1 MIHFAYIPISII
13 LFQGFELFYILKHY
27 QTFVYL
33 FDVHVYH
40 KQKNRGQISH
50 FLVDNNSKL
59 DLHCELNL
67 MH

>member
-33 FDVHVYH
+33 FDVRVYH
-40 KQKNRGQISH
+40 KQKNHDQISH
-50 FLVDNNSKL
+50 SLVDNN
-59 DLHCELNL
+59 
-67 MH
+67 